1 MFAKRRVNIARKP
14 KGQALMESLVAA
26 SVLVPLLILG
36 IYLAKVQS
44 VQQSSI
50 AASRALAFEC
60 QVSFNACG
68 NFASNSVLGDEI
80 RRRHFMHPSLPLFS
94 NEGADDAA
102 AAGTKQMLWNSH
114 RGTALL
120 ESYADV
126 GFRIDPDTFNAGS
139 GVAGNLGQ
147 SIATNA
153 LNLVS
158 AIAGPSRF
166 GLNWQGGL
174 IDAKVQANLSK
185 SNAVNSLVAS
195 LDAIPLSMKAHT
207 ATLTD
212 GWNASSAVGGEAGS
226 TQSRVD
232 QGRKLPLLEPAVDI
246 LYAPTRAF
254 IWVAEGAQVE
264 PRASHFRYHEVDVS
278 VVPADRLPGYVAPGP
293 NSNPNSTPPPVFEGR

>member
-1 MFAKRRVNIARKP
+1 MFVRKKPIRVPLQR
-14 KGQALMESLVAA
+14 GQALIESLVAA

-36 IYLAKVQS
+36 LYLAKVQS

-60 QVSFNACG
+60 QISFVACG
-68 NFASNSVLGDEI
+68 NFSSNSVLADEV
-80 RRRHFMHPSLPLFS
+80 RRRHFMHPSLPVFS
-94 NEGADDAA
+94 GEAANDGAAIGA
-102 AAGTKQMLWNSH
+102 KQMLWNSH

-185 SNAVNSLVAS
+185 SSASNSLVAS

-212 GWNASSAVGGEAGS
+212 GWNASSAVGGESSS
-226 TQSRVD
+226 TQTRVD

-264 PRASHFRYHEVDVS
+264 PQARRFKYHEVDVS
-278 VVPADRLPGYVAPGP
+278 VVPPDRLPGFVA
-293 NSNPNSTPPPVFEGR
+293 PNSTPRPPSFEGS